1 MEVARE
7 LIPNSGVAAVS
18 ASWSGRQLPTHQ
30 WKTSPEERGY
40 AVGLIRKTMSLSTL
54 GIVDYRGKDERAAK
68 YSKQTRNAARAQVA
82 QTAMMLENQRKQLA
96 AADHAN
102 VREEVR
108 DMRSAP
114 PVAAPPAGS
123 YNDQHDPTSLRWFD
137 GSQWTYMTKPVD

>member
-1 MEVARE
+1 M
-7 LIPNSGVAAVS
+7 
-18 ASWSGRQLPTHQ
+18 
-30 WKTSPEERGY
+30 
-40 AVGLIRKTMSLSTL
+40 GLIRKTMSLSTV
-54 GIVDYRGKDERAAK
+54 GIVDYRSKKERATK

-114 PVAAPPAGS
+114 PVAAPSVAAPPPGF
-123 YNDQHDPTSLRWFD
+123 YNDLQGPTILRWFD
-137 GSQWTYMTKPVD
+137 GSQWTSMTKPVD